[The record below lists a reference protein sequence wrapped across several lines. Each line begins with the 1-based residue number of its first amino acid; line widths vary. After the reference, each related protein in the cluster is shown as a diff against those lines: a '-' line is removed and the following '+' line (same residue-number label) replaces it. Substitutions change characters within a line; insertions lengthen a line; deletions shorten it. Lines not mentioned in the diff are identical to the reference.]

1 MNKPTVHDIAR
12 EAGVSLATVD
22 RVLNARP
29 GVREETIARVQAVV
43 DRIGYVRD
51 TYAANL
57 ARQRLYRFAFVL
69 PEGPGQFVETLAEAL
84 HEAHASNVVDRV
96 VLKVVRVP
104 TQDPD
109 AVVRVLADLAAAGM
123 DGVALMAPET
133 PQVRDAVAHLKSEG
147 LAVVAIASDLPSSM
161 RDYFTGI
168 NNLAAGRTAG
178 LLMGRFLRDPGEV
191 LVVTN
196 SMRSRDSLERRLGF
210 DAVMAEEFSE
220 HCILPSVESFDD
232 PVRMGLVVREVMARR
247 PAIRG
252 VYSMGTGNT
261 ALLGALRARG
271 HAGDLVVIG
280 HELTPTTRAALRS
293 GEMSA
298 VIAQNV
304 GHLVRSALRVMRA
317 LCDQRPI
324 IEAQE
329 QIRIDLIVRE
339 NVL

>member
-29 GVREETIARVQAVV
+29 GVRDETIARVQAAI
-43 DRIGYVRD
+43 DRIGFVRD
-51 TYAANL
+51 TFAANL

-69 PEGPGQFVETLAEAL
+69 PEGPGQFVGTLAEAL
-84 HEAHASNVVDRV
+84 TEAHASNVVDRV
-96 VLKVVRVP
+96 VLKVVHVP
-104 TQDPD
+104 IQNPD
-109 AVVRVLADLAAAGM
+109 AVARALAELAEAGM
-123 DGVALMAPET
+123 DGVALMTPET
-133 PQVRDAVAHLKSEG
+133 PQVRDAVARLKSEG

-161 RDYFTGI
+161 RDYFIGI
-168 NNLAAGRTAG
+168 NNLSAGRTAG
-178 LLMGRFLRDPGEV
+178 LLMGRFIRRPGEV

-196 SMRSRDSLERRLGF
+196 SLRSRDSLDRRLGF
-210 DAVMAEEFSE
+210 DAVMAEEFPE
-220 HCILPSVESFDD
+220 HRILPTVESFDD
-232 PVRMGLVVREVMARR
+232 PVRMASVVSEVLARR
-247 PAIRG
+247 PAVGG

-261 ALLGALRARG
+261 ELLGALRARV
-271 HAGDLVVIG
+271 HSGDLVVIG
-280 HELTPTTRAALRS
+280 HELTPTTRAALRN

-304 GHLVRSALRVMRA
+304 GHLVRSAMRVMRA

-329 QIRIDLIVRE
+329 QIRIDLIMRE
-339 NVL
+339 NIL

>member
-161 RDYFTGI
+161 RDYHP
-168 NNLAAGRTAG
+168 N
-178 LLMGRFLRDPGEV
+178 RDSG
-191 LVVTN
+191 N
-196 SMRSRDSLERRLGF
+196 QQRCYRSRSVQG
-210 DAVMAEEFSE
+210 V
-220 HCILPSVESFDD
+220 HCGQSV
-232 PVRMGLVVREVMARR
+232 
-247 PAIRG
+247 
-252 VYSMGTGNT
+252 
-261 ALLGALRARG
+261 
-271 HAGDLVVIG
+271 
-280 HELTPTTRAALRS
+280 
-293 GEMSA
+293 
-298 VIAQNV
+298 
-304 GHLVRSALRVMRA
+304 
-317 LCDQRPI
+317 
-324 IEAQE
+324 
-329 QIRIDLIVRE
+329 
-339 NVL
+339 